1 MTTSHGKVIPLSS
14 RAQRLGLKLSNI
26 IVWSAIVGGCLLVW
40 AAIIKVVRQ

>member
-26 IVWSAIVGGCLLVW
+26 LVWSAIVGGCALVW
-40 AAIIKVVRQ
+40 AALWQAVR